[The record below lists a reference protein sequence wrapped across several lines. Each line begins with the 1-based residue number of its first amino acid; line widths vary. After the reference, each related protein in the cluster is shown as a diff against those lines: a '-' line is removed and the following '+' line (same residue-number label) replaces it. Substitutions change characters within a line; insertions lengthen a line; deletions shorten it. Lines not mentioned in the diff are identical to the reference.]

1 MSRRKKILFSAR
13 DPGAAGHIKALIHY
27 FCAHGRFEVI
37 LTASGVA
44 LEMLAQEGLEPIP
57 FHLPGGIDS
66 IQPGQDPGLL
76 LQEAKGLLD
85 RLQPD
90 AVLTSLSSLGVGID
104 EALLATAEVPT
115 FALQDFW
122 GDVNLGL
129 GVPADLYLV
138 MDDFAAELSRK
149 RWGVKALAVGAP
161 KYTLYRDLDIMALRR
176 KTRRLLGAKP
186 DDRVIGWFGQ
196 SPEMPGHEA
205 VFQDFLNALASI
217 EEKPKLFLR
226 EHPKFLWGR
235 LEHLEAAQAILGM
248 SVADTTGTGTT
259 EEWLAACDLVVTLNS
274 LCGLDHGFLSAYS
287 PGPIGSVLYLAT
299 NKLARQFISEKCGM
313 LGFPILQQGIGH
325 LIINRG
331 EITSAVCRLCE
342 YSNIESYF
350 YNSKKLSTRNTLA
363 EIAYYIE
370 AGIFRGDKWLIC

>member
-13 DPGAAGHIKALIHY
+13 DPGAAGHIKALVHY

-57 FHLPGGIDS
+57 FQLPGGIDS

-76 LQEAKGLLD
+76 LQETKKLLD
-85 RLQPD
+85 LVQPD

-138 MDDFAAELSRK
+138 MDEFAAELSRK

-161 KYTLYRDLDIMALRR
+161 KYTLYEHLDIMGLRHG
-176 KTRRLLGAKP
+176 TRGMLGAKP

-196 SPEMPGHEA
+196 SPDIPGHEE
-205 VFQDFLNALASI
+205 VWQDFLRALTLVP
-217 EEKPKLFLR
+217 ETPKLVLK
-226 EHPKFLWGR
+226 EHPKSR
-235 LEHLEAAQAILGM
+235 HVRQQHLDQAAATGLTVVDATEARTAE
-248 SVADTTGTGTT
+248 D
-259 EEWLAACDLVVTLNS
+259 WLAACDLVVTVFS
-274 LCGLDHGFLSAYS
+274 LCGLDHAFLSAYS
-287 PGPIGSVLYLAT
+287 PGPLGCVLYLAT
-299 NKLARQFISEKCGM
+299 NEPVRRFIAELAGINQ
-313 LGFPILQQGIGH
+313 FPIIDQGIGGMVE
-325 LIINRG
+325 NP
-331 EITSAVCRLCE
+331 
-342 YSNIESYF
+342 
-350 YNSKKLSTRNTLA
+350 A
-363 EIAYYIE
+363 EIAAVIRRMLTPAAVRDYHEKSKGLSARNPLAAI
-370 AGIFRGDKWLIC
+370 ADCLAARLGTQ